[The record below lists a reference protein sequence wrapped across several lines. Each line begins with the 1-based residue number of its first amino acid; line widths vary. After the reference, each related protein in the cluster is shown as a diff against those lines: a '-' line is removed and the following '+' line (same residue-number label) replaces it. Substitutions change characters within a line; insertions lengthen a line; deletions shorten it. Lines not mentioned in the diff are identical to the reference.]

1 MRRLSLVLPAWNRI
15 INHECGIRVPEL
27 HATALQPIYA
37 QAPYIEYLGLKLFCG
52 ALADRFFLYQKCT
65 ALITHDRLISG
76 DSRRPMPGVKP
87 EDYL

>member
-1 MRRLSLVLPAWNRI
+1 MSIWPILLPSWRMN
-15 INHECGIRVPEL
+15 INHECGMQVPEIQ
-27 HATALQPIYA
+27 ATALQPIYA

-76 DSRRPMPGVKP
+76 DPRRPMPGIKP